1 MADIVR
7 ATATDVPALAAV
19 LASAYAE
26 DPVWS
31 WLMPHNRDRRLR
43 LLFTAHLAQ
52 QVPAGRVWTDPDRTV
67 AAVWAEPGKWKLP
80 VTYLLRNAGP
90 LLRATGARLPRTAG
104 RLFAMEHRHP
114 AGPEHW
120 YVEYIGT
127 RADARGTGRG
137 ARVLGGLLEQAD
149 ADGRPVFLESS
160 NRRNLTFYQRHD
172 FAVHEEM
179 TFRTGPPMWSM
190 WRRDTGRQG
199 VFRE

>member
-7 ATATDVPALAAV
+7 ATAADVPALAAV

-31 WLMPHNRDRRLR
+31 WLMPRDRDRRLR

-52 QVPAGRVWTDPDRTV
+52 QVPAGRVWTDPERTV
-67 AAVWAEPGKWKLP
+67 AAVWAEPGAWKLP
-80 VTYLLRNAGP
+80 ATYLLRNARP
-90 LLRATGARLPRTAG
+90 LLRATRAQLPRTIG
-104 RLFAMEHRHP
+104 RLFTMEHRHP

-127 RADARGTGRG
+127 RAEARGTGRG
-137 ARVLGGLLEQAD
+137 ARVLGGLLERAD

-160 NRRNLTFYQRHD
+160 NRRNLTFYQRHG

-179 TFRTGPPMWSM
+179 AFRSGPPMWSM
-190 WRRDTGRQG
+190 WRRDNRGSEG
-199 VFRE
+199 